1 MSKVS
6 VSIIGYNE
14 AKNLGECLRSLSW
27 ANEIVFVDC
36 ESSDSSIEVVK
47 QFTDRIYRRPNLTN
61 LNVNKS
67 FGIDQC
73 THPWVLYLDPDE
85 RIPKETADWILGEI
99 KNSSSDAYLFP
110 RKNHILGNWLK
121 HGSQFPDYQLRLFKK
136 EKSHFPCEHVHER
149 LQINGSIGKS
159 EFPIIH
165 FPYPDLETYLE
176 KFNFYTT
183 FEANFLIK
191 NPPGSFAWFKYL
203 IFKPVTRFIK
213 RYFLSRGF
221 LDGFPG
227 FVAAFFDM
235 INFPVRYFK
244 YFEQKR
250 AKTKTKSA
258 E

>member
-1 MSKVS
+1 MLKIS

-14 AKNLGECLRSLSW
+14 AENLEECLGSLSW
-27 ANEIVFVDC
+27 ADEIVFVDC
-36 ESSDSSIEVVK
+36 ESSDNSIEIVK
-47 QFTDRIYRRPNLTN
+47 QFTDRIYSRPNLTN

-73 THPWVLYLDPDE
+73 SHPWVLYLDPDE
-85 RIPKETADWILGEI
+85 RIPKETSDWILSEI
-99 KNSSSDAYLFP
+99 NNPGSDAYLFP
-110 RKNHILGNWLK
+110 RKNHILGSWLK
-121 HGSQFPDYQLRLFKK
+121 HGSQYPDYQLRLFKK
-136 EKSHFPCEHVHER
+136 VKSHFPCEHVHER
-149 LQINGSIGKS
+149 LQINGSIEKS

-191 NPPGSFAWFKYL
+191 NPPGSFGWFKYL
-203 IFKPVTRFIK
+203 LFKPVIRFIK
-213 RYFLSRGF
+213 RYFLSGGF

-244 YFEQKR
+244 FIEQKR
-250 AKTKTKSA
+250 AGSKTKSA

>member
-1 MSKVS
+1 MSKIS
-6 VSIIGYNE
+6 VSIIGYDE
-14 AKNLGECLRSLSW
+14 AENLQECLRSLSW
-27 ANEIVFVDC
+27 ADEIVFVDC
-36 ESSDSSIEVVK
+36 ESSDNSIEIVK
-47 QFTDRIYRRPNLTN
+47 QFTERIYSRPNLTN

-67 FGIDQC
+67 FGIDKC

-85 RIPKETADWILGEI
+85 RIPKETSDWILSEI
-99 KNSSSDAYLFP
+99 KNPGSDAYLFP
-110 RKNHILGNWLK
+110 RKNHILGSWLK
-121 HGSQFPDYQLRLFKK
+121 HGSQYPDYQLRLFKK

-149 LQINGSIGKS
+149 LQINGSIEKS

-191 NPPGSFAWFKYL
+191 NPPGSFGWLKYL
-203 IFKPVTRFIK
+203 LFKPVTRFIK
-213 RYFLSRGF
+213 RYFLSGGF

-235 INFPVRYFK
+235 VNFPVRYFK
-244 YFEQKR
+244 YIEQKR
-250 AKTKTKSA
+250 VGFKVNSA

>member
-1 MSKVS
+1 MSKIS

-14 AKNLGECLRSLSW
+14 TKNLENCLKSLSW

-36 ESSDSSIEVVK
+36 ESSDNSIEIVK
-47 QFTDRIYRRPNLTN
+47 QFTDRIYSRPNLTN

-67 FGIDQC
+67 FGISQC
-73 THPWVLYLDPDE
+73 KFPWVLYLDPDE
-85 RIPKETADWILGEI
+85 RIPEETANWILSEI
-99 KNSSSDAYLFP
+99 KNPASDAYFFP
-110 RKNHILGNWLK
+110 RKNHILGSWLK
-121 HGSQFPDYQLRLFKK
+121 HGSQYPDYQLRLFKK

-149 LQINGSIGKS
+149 LQIDGSIGKTK
-159 EFPIIH
+159 FPIIH

-191 NPPGSFAWFKYL
+191 NPPGWFGWFKYIL
-203 IFKPVTRFIK
+203 FKPVTRFIK
-213 RYFLSRGF
+213 RYFLSGGF

-227 FVAAFFDM
+227 FVAAFFDT

-244 YFEQKR
+244 YIEQKR
-250 AKTKTKSA
+250 AGSNTKSA